1 MKSMKTALKKNMK
14 AVHSMKSMKKAMKK
28 SITQKAMKKAV
39 KAVHSMKSMKKAMK
53 KSIKV
58 KSMTKKATKQ
68 NMKSTPTKKATI
80 AKKKKATAAKTKKK
94 MEMLGALP
102 IMDFALLK
110 PHHIRELIQQLHP
123 GALQQQASRSRAVVC
138 CPRPRQE
145 MSLLGRGWHSMT
157 ADEVTKQNTNK
168 DSHQQEI

>member
-1 MKSMKTALKKNMK
+1 MKSMKTALKKNM
-14 AVHSMKSMKKAMKK
+14 
-28 SITQKAMKKAV
+28 

-102 IMDFALLK
+102 NMDFALLK
-110 PHHIRELIQQLHP
+110 PPFSNYIRELYNNRQVLR
-123 GALQQQASRSRAVVC
+123 ALWFVAHDLDR
-138 CPRPRQE
+138 
-145 MSLLGRGWHSMT
+145 
-157 ADEVTKQNTNK
+157 K
-168 DSHQQEI
+168 

>member
-28 SITQKAMKKAV
+28 A
-39 KAVHSMKSMKKAMK
+39 
-53 KSIKV
+53 V

-110 PHHIRELIQQLHP
+110 PPFSNYIRELYNNRQVDR
-123 GALQQQASRSRAVVC
+123 ALWFVAHDLDR
-138 CPRPRQE
+138 
-145 MSLLGRGWHSMT
+145 
-157 ADEVTKQNTNK
+157 K
-168 DSHQQEI
+168 

>member
-14 AVHSMKSMKKAMKK
+14 AVHIMKSMKKAMKK
-28 SITQKAMKKAV
+28 SITKKAMKKAV

-53 KSIKV
+53 KAV

-145 MSLLGRGWHSMT
+145 MSLT
-157 ADEVTKQNTNK
+157 CN
-168 DSHQQEI
+168 